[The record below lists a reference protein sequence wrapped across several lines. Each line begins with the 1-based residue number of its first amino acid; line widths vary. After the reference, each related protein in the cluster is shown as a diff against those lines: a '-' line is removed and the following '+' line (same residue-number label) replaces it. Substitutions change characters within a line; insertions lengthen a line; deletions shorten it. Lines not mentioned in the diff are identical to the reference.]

1 MTREIPPAGET
12 SIARQMW
19 QTLEPYHAVVY
30 FAPEARQAYANAG
43 LKGFWMGYFASRA
56 AAMGPVPAE
65 VVTAT
70 FYNFHPRMVARA
82 IPDAWRFS
90 TPERVLAAR
99 YESADAALRRL
110 LGESIASEVV
120 AEAAELAREA
130 TAACDVS
137 GRALFA
143 GHAALPWPEQPH
155 MVLWHATTLLR
166 EYRGDGHV
174 VALLAEGLDGCEAH
188 VSQVAA
194 GRAPREAIQPHR
206 AWSDEEWAA
215 AEERLRRRGWLDVSG
230 ALTEKGRAGRQAVE
244 DRTDALA
251 MPPWERLGVERSAR
265 LRDLV
270 WPLSDTIV
278 REGGIP
284 VPNPMGL
291 SWP

>member
-1 MTREIPPAGET
+1 MNAT
-12 SIARQMW
+12 ARQMW

-30 FAPEARQAYANAG
+30 FAPEARQAYADAG

-56 AAMGPVPAE
+56 AAMDPVPAE

-90 TPERVLAAR
+90 TPERVLAAC
-99 YESADAALRRL
+99 YQSAGDALRRL
-110 LGESIASEVV
+110 LGESVASEGV

-130 TAACDVS
+130 TTACDVS
-137 GRALFA
+137 GRGLFA
-143 GHAALPWPEQPH
+143 GHAALPWPEEPH

-188 VSQVAA
+188 VTQVAA

-215 AEERLRRRGWLDVSG
+215 AEERLRRRGWLDVTGSLT
-230 ALTEKGRAGRQAVE
+230 ALGRASRQAVE

-251 MPPWERLGVERSAR
+251 MPPWEHLGAERSAR

-278 REGGIP
+278 RKGGIP
-284 VPNPMGL
+284 IPNPMGL

>member
-1 MTREIPPAGET
+1 
-12 SIARQMW
+12 MW
-19 QTLEPYHAVVY
+19 QTLEPYHAMIY
-30 FAPEARQAYANAG
+30 FAPEARQAYADAG

-65 VVTAT
+65 VVAAT

-90 TPERVLAAR
+90 PPERVLAAR
-99 YESADAALRRL
+99 HAAADAALRRL
-110 LGESIASEVV
+110 LVDQIASESL
-120 AEAAELAREA
+120 AEAAELARAASE
-130 TAACDVS
+130 ACDVA

-143 GHAALPWPEQPH
+143 GHASLTWPSEPH

-174 VALLAEGLDGCEAH
+174 IALLAEGLDGCEAH
-188 VSQVAA
+188 VTQVAT

-206 AWSDEEWAA
+206 GWSDEEWRA
-215 AEERLRRRGWLDVSG
+215 AEERLKRRGWLDADG
-230 ALTEKGRAGRQAVE
+230 MLTEAGRAGRKAVE

-251 MPPWERLGVERSAR
+251 MRPWEQLGLQHTAR
-265 LRDLV
+265 LRELV

-278 REGGIP
+278 RQGGVPI
-284 VPNPMGL
+284 PNPMGL
-291 SWP
+291 TWP